1 MKRYEKPNYE
11 VVVISTEDVLTTSG
25 IVLNESNAG
34 FNITDEVL

>member
-11 VVVISTEDVLTTSG
+11 EIMISTEDVLTTSG

>member
-11 VVVISTEDVLTTSG
+11 EIMISTEDVLTKSG

>member
-11 VVVISTEDVLTTSG
+11 EILISTEDVLTTSG